1 MYNNKNINFVFPYYN
16 NFILNLPYEMS
27 INIDENLFQIF
38 NFFFSQLN
46 NNLLIYQKNQN
57 QKTNIL
63 LFNTIILPKI
73 QQKYIISSI
82 KLNDFNMNISIE
94 YKKGL
99 DFTIK
104 NSLIKSYKQ
113 EIKDLLGTENEI
125 FKLLKNNLMSSF
137 FNNISSLF
145 ASTELFGNFN
155 DLYNKIKGGYNKI
168 WEKPFGIGIFN
179 FFFFFFFLCFN
190 SIILILK
197 ILGKIIRNI
206 N

>member
-1 MYNNKNINFVFPYYN
+1 
-16 NFILNLPYEMS
+16 
-27 INIDENLFQIF
+27 
-38 NFFFSQLN
+38 
-46 NNLLIYQKNQN
+46 
-57 QKTNIL
+57 
-63 LFNTIILPKI
+63 
-73 QQKYIISSI
+73 
-82 KLNDFNMNISIE
+82 MNISIE

-179 FFFFFFFLCFN
+179 FFFDSFKGGFH
-190 SIILILK
+190 SIIGIGK
-197 ILGKIIRNI
+197 SLGKTYSQERL
-206 N
+206 